1 MFNQLLSAQ
10 SVFSDPDYLPPQL
23 MDFGLETHIFRW
35 RAISKK
41 MPKNHPFFDL
51 HQNRG
56 DHNFDI
62 KTGGGLRKKVTSRDL
77 PLILIF

>member
-10 SVFSDPDYLPPQL
+10 SVFSDPDYLPPML

-62 KTGGGLRKKVTSRDL
+62 KTFKRQQKIRLRPSAIYV
-77 PLILIF
+77 

>member
-10 SVFSDPDYLPPQL
+10 SVFSDPDYIPPML

-51 HQNRG
+51 HQNRD
-56 DHNFDI
+56 DHNFDS
-62 KTGGGLRKKVTSRDL
+62 KTFKRQQKNLSSTIYL
-77 PLILIF
+77 EF

>member
-1 MFNQLLSAQ
+1 MFNQLLNAQ
-10 SVFSDPDYLPPQL
+10 SVFSYPDYLLGHL
-23 MDFGLETHIFRW
+23 MEFGLETPIFRW

-62 KTGGGLRKKVTSRDL
+62 KTFKRQQKKDPSTIYL
-77 PLILIF
+77 

>member
-10 SVFSDPDYLPPQL
+10 SVFSYPDYLLAML
-23 MDFGLETHIFRW
+23 MEFGLETPIFRW

-62 KTGGGLRKKVTSRDL
+62 KAFKRQQKNTPSA
-77 PLILIF
+77 I